1 MKRTFIIFK
10 ARGAEYGIDL
20 QKVVSIERNSKV
32 TTLPQVP
39 DYMVG
44 IVSIRGKVI
53 PVIDSN
59 FLLFQKHLQGEEE
72 PRYILLEAQGSTIAL
87 MVESTNEILEIED
100 SLIKPVEMMN
110 ANYWIEGVA
119 LKGDRIISIIDSSEM
134 ISTIRDI
141 KHIQKELLYSEEIQ
155 SVM

>member
-59 FLLFQKHLQGEEE
+59 FLLFQKYLQGEEE
-72 PRYILLEAQGSTIAL
+72 PRYILLEVQGSTIAL

-119 LKGDRIISIIDSSEM
+119 LKGDRIISIIDSGEM

-141 KHIQKELLYSEEIQ
+141 KHIQKELLFSEEIQ
-155 SVM
+155 SVI

>member
-32 TTLPQVP
+32 TPLPQVP

-59 FLLFQKHLQGEEE
+59 FLLFQKHLQEEEE
-72 PRYILLEAQGSTIAL
+72 PRYILLEVQGSTIAL

-119 LKGDRIISIIDSSEM
+119 LKGNRIISIIESGEM

-141 KHIQKELLYSEEIQ
+141 KHIQKDFLFSEEIQ
-155 SVM
+155 SVI

>member
-59 FLLFQKHLQGEEE
+59 FLLFQKHLKGEEE

-110 ANYWIEGVA
+110 ENYWIEGVA
-119 LKGDRIISIIDSSEM
+119 LKGDRIISIIDSGEM

-141 KHIQKELLYSEEIQ
+141 KHIQKELLFSEEIH
-155 SVM
+155 SVL

>member
-59 FLLFQKHLQGEEE
+59 FLLFQKYLQGEEE
-72 PRYILLEAQGSTIAL
+72 PRYILLEVQGSTIAL

-119 LKGDRIISIIDSSEM
+119 LKGDRIISIIDSGEM

-141 KHIQKELLYSEEIQ
+141 KHIQKELLISEEIQ
-155 SVM
+155 SVI

>member
-20 QKVVSIERNSKV
+20 QKVVSIERNGKV

-59 FLLFQKHLQGEEE
+59 FLLFQKHLQEEEE
-72 PRYILLEAQGSTIAL
+72 PRYILLEVQGSTIAL
-87 MVESTNEILEIED
+87 MVESTNEILEIEN

-119 LKGDRIISIIDSSEM
+119 LKGDRIISIIDSGEM
-134 ISTIRDI
+134 MSTIRDI
-141 KHIQKELLYSEEIQ
+141 KHIQEELLISEEIK
-155 SVM
+155 SVR

>member
-20 QKVVSIERNSKV
+20 KKVVSIERNSKV

-59 FLLFQKHLQGEEE
+59 YLLFQKHLKADEE
-72 PRYILLEAQGSTIAL
+72 PRYILLEVQGSTIAL
-87 MVESTNEILEIED
+87 MVESTNEILEIEN

-119 LKGDRIISIIDSSEM
+119 LKGDRIISIIDSGEM

-141 KHIQKELLYSEEIQ
+141 KHIQKELLISEEIQ
-155 SVM
+155 SVI